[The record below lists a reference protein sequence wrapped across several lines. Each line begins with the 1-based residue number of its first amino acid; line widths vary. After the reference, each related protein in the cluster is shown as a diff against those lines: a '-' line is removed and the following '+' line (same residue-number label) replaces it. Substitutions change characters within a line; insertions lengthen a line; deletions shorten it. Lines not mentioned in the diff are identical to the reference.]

1 MFTFGKHKGKPLW
14 QVLRES
20 PSYVNW
26 CAETIPRFRLML
38 ERDYRD
44 LVLRLIAAR
53 TILEAALDAWGWSGG
68 RMPSF
73 DWAWERVLAR
83 ERKSSIKNRIRLQSL
98 IGGPDGYEDEEYK
111 DAGAGI

>member
-1 MFTFGKHKGKPLW
+1 M
-14 QVLRES
+14 VRES

-44 LVLRLIAAR
+44 LVVRLIAAR

-83 ERKSSIKNRIRLQSL
+83 ERKSSTKNKIRMQSS
-98 IGGPDGYEDEEYK
+98 IGGYYGNEDEEYK
-111 DAGAGI
+111 DAGSGI